1 MLLKKLSQATSI
13 VSMSKAYGQM
23 APSAEMM

>member
-13 VSMSKAYGQM
+13 VSMSKAYGQTV
-23 APSAEMM
+23 PFAEMM